1 MQFMSLI
8 KTFLLE
14 IQELG
19 FNPYKLNTLSENE
32 WDILITKALVK
43 DKKLYETLILTR
55 CKLRLEKGLT

>member
-19 FNPYKLNTLSENE
+19 FNPYKLNDLSEND
-32 WDILITKALVK
+32 WDILITKALSK

-55 CKLRLEKGLT
+55 KNLQGGTN